1 MNRHGITIREKLEAE
16 TFLFQTNFPSK
27 RVNTLNTDHQKRPGS
42 KKPHNCKLFSQK
54 AINAE
59 KNNFVCREQLNSNCR
74 VTIAK

>member
-1 MNRHGITIREKLEAE
+1 MNRHGIAIRENLESE

-54 AINAE
+54 DINA
-59 KNNFVCREQLNSNCR
+59 KK
-74 VTIAK
+74 TILSEERN

>member
-59 KNNFVCREQLNSNCR
+59 KKQFCLQRATKL
-74 VTIAK
+74 